1 MMSTLY
7 LIWVW
12 LDDTKHIFAWEIKRN
27 GDFVYISPRSMRKK
41 KELFQVHLQKTSVG
55 EKKTQLVLPVQLYAN
70 LHVPSNVTLHDAY
83 TV

>member
-1 MMSTLY
+1 
-7 LIWVW
+7 
-12 LDDTKHIFAWEIKRN
+12 
-27 GDFVYISPRSMRKK
+27 MRKK

-55 EKKTQLVLPVQLYAN
+55 EKKKKKTQIVLPVQLYAN

>member
-1 MMSTLY
+1 
-7 LIWVW
+7 
-12 LDDTKHIFAWEIKRN
+12 
-27 GDFVYISPRSMRKK
+27 MRKK

-55 EKKTQLVLPVQLYAN
+55 EKKKKKKTQLVLPVQLYAN

>member
-1 MMSTLY
+1 
-7 LIWVW
+7 
-12 LDDTKHIFAWEIKRN
+12 
-27 GDFVYISPRSMRKK
+27 MRKK

-55 EKKTQLVLPVQLYAN
+55 EKKKKTQLVLPVQLYAN

>member
-1 MMSTLY
+1 
-7 LIWVW
+7 
-12 LDDTKHIFAWEIKRN
+12 
-27 GDFVYISPRSMRKK
+27 MRKK